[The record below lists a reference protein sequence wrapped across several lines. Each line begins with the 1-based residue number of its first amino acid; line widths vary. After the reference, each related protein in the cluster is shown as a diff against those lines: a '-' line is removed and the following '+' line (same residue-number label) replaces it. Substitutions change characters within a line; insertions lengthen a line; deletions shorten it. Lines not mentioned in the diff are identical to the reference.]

1 MRKLILAATT
11 IAALAAPAM
20 FAVPAMAS
28 GAPIRECGNP
38 GPAGIGATS
47 ATIKNLTT
55 RSISCGYGRQLARQ
69 WARSGSLPRF
79 IGARER
85 VTVRGCTTITD
96 VRGVGGQYVNGQIVT
111 FVVHFQAY
119 GWACD

>member
-1 MRKLILAATT
+1 MKIKLLLVAATS
-11 IAALAAPAM
+11 AVAL

-28 GAPIRECGNP
+28 AAPIRECGNP

-47 ATIKNLTT
+47 VTIKNLTT

-69 WARSGSLPRF
+69 WAWSGSLPRF
-79 IGARER
+79 IEAHKR
-85 VTVRGCTTITD
+85 VTVRGCRTIND
-96 VRGVGGQYVNGQIVT
+96 VRGVGGQYLNVQIVT

>member
-1 MRKLILAATT
+1 MQIKLPFVAAVS
-11 IAALAAPAM
+11 AAAV
-20 FAVPAMAS
+20 FAGSAMAT
-28 GAPIRECGNP
+28 APPIRECGNP

-47 ATIKNLTT
+47 VTIKNLTT
-55 RSISCGYGRQLARQ
+55 RNISCGYGRRLARQ
-69 WARSGSLPRF
+69 WASFGSLPRF
-79 IGARER
+79 IGAREH

-96 VRGVGGQYVNGQIVT
+96 VRGVGGEYRNGRVVS